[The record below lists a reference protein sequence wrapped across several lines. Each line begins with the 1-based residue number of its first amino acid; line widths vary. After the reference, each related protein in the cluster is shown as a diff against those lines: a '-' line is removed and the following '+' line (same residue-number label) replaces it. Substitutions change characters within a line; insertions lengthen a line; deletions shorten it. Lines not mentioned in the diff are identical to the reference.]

1 MKGILLL
8 LATLW
13 QPAAG
18 NTVQEGGESMDA
30 LTSRVFEVAGQQSLW
45 MVGQLEDD
53 EFPRSV
59 KDGALVTSADTWWCS
74 GFFPGVLWEIYD
86 YGRDTRFAEAA
97 ARQTG
102 KLSGLLDK
110 TTDHDIGFMIG
121 CSYGNGYRLTG
132 NRDYLPVLERAAAKL
147 AARFSDKTGT
157 IRSWNHN
164 GGKRGWMYPVIID
177 NMMNLELLMDGW
189 RWFGADSLKNIAVRH
204 AETTMKNHLRE
215 DGGSFHLVDYDP
227 EDGSV
232 RMRITHQGYADST
245 TWARGEAWGLYG
257 YVMMYIHSGKEEFLV
272 QAEKV
277 AGYVLARLPEDG
289 VPYWDYSQNDM
300 KDASAAAIM
309 ASAFVQLY
317 EVTGV
322 PEYREAAEREMR
334 TLASPEYLAEPGTN
348 GGFILKHCV
357 GNKPGNSEVDVPL
370 SYADYYFLEAL
381 LKYRRVTSHPR
392 LFADDLDFEVLKK
405 KIQSSPGSDIELL
418 HRRIVEGVAE
428 DDRVPMVKQ
437 FDASGRRMLGA
448 SKAIT
453 RIFSNAYLYRF
464 TGDTASLALAERT
477 INEVCDFDGWNPSHF
492 LDVAGMA
499 FAVSVGYD
507 WLYHSLRPETLRK
520 AERVIREFALIP
532 PADTSIGWFYR
543 RYHNWNQVCNSAL
556 MTAAV
561 AFRESSDTL
570 VRRILLK
577 GAVTNNRCVETIYS
591 PSGNYGEGPGY
602 WNYGTM
608 YQCVLNSML
617 DYSLGADFGLSE
629 VTGFDRTGD
638 YILRCYGAS
647 HKMFNYY
654 DNSAKEYPSYPL
666 WYFASRFRDPSVLVR
681 ERQFLREGGYGLSQ
695 MMPLIAI
702 WAGDMELSSSLEPQG
717 KVYSA
722 GGVTPVIMARGDWT
736 STDTDWYLGFK
747 GGQADSNHGH
757 IDGGSFV
764 FDAFGYRW
772 ASDPGNT
779 NYAEAEVRLA
789 KTGGDYWA
797 RDQKS
802 QRWDLY
808 PMNNDFH
815 SVLTVD
821 GHRFRVDGKGEIL
834 EVFDEEG
841 HWGGSVDTT
850 PYYDNL
856 SSASRSVS
864 TDGSSLTV
872 VDEFVSPARVP
883 VRWTLVT
890 EAEVTL
896 RGHYAVLTQGGKS
909 MRLEMKGVRGCRY
922 ALRHCPEGA
931 GKGMTFIDVNFI
943 ASAGAN
949 SITTTLKPE

>member
-1 MKGILLL
+1 M
-8 LATLW
+8 LAAFWL
-13 QPAAG
+13 PVG
-18 NTVQEGGESMDA
+18 VNTEPEGSESMDA
-30 LTSRVFEVAGQQSLW
+30 LTSRVFDVAGRQSLL
-45 MVGQLEDD
+45 MASALKED

-59 KDGALVTSADTWWCS
+59 KDGALVTSPDTWWCS

-86 YGRDTRFAEAA
+86 YGRDPKFAEAA
-97 ARQTG
+97 VRQTE
-102 KLSGLLDK
+102 KLAGLLEK

-121 CSYGNGYRLTG
+121 CSYGNAYRLTG
-132 NRDYLPVLERAAAKL
+132 NSEYLPMLEKAAARL
-147 AARFSDKTGT
+147 AARFNEKTGVV
-157 IRSWNHN
+157 RSWNH
-164 GGKRGWMYPVIID
+164 GQQRGWKYPVIID

-189 RWFGADSLKNIAVRH
+189 KWFGTDSLKNIAVRH
-204 AETTMKNHLRE
+204 AETTMKNHFRA

-227 EDGSV
+227 ENGEV

-257 YVMMYIHSGKEEFLV
+257 FVMMYQHTGMEKFLV

-317 EVTGV
+317 GVTGNPV
-322 PEYREAAEREMR
+322 YREVAERELR
-334 TLASPEYLAEPGTN
+334 TLASPDYLAGPGTN
-348 GGFILKHCV
+348 CGFILKHSV
-357 GNKPGNSEVDVPL
+357 GSLPARSEVDVPL
-370 SYADYYFLEAL
+370 TYPDYYFLEAL
-381 LKYRRVTSHPR
+381 LKYRSATSHPR
-392 LFADDLDFEVLKK
+392 LFADDRDFEMLKK

-418 HRRIVEGVAE
+418 HRRIVEAVAA
-428 DDRVPMVKQ
+428 DDKAPIVKR

-448 SKAIT
+448 STAIT

-464 TGDTASLALAERT
+464 TGDTAFLALAERT
-477 INEVCDFDGWNPSHF
+477 INEVCNFDGWNPSHF
-492 LDVAGMA
+492 LDVAGMV

-507 WLYHSLRPETLRK
+507 WLYHSLNPETLRK
-520 AERVIREFALIP
+520 AEKTIREYALIP
-532 PADTSIGWFYR
+532 PSDTATGWFYR
-543 RYHNWNQVCNSAL
+543 RYHNWNQVCNAGL

-577 GAVTNNRCVETIYS
+577 GAVTNNRCVQAIYS

-629 VTGFDRTGD
+629 VAGFDRTGD

-654 DNSAKEYPSYPL
+654 DNSAREYPSHPL
-666 WYFASRFRDPSVLVR
+666 WYFASRFRESSVLVR
-681 ERQFLREGGYGLSQ
+681 ERQFLREGGYGWSQ
-695 MMPLIAI
+695 MMPLIVI
-702 WAGDMELSSSLEPQG
+702 WAADMASSSSPTPQG

-772 ASDPGNT
+772 ISDPGNT

-797 RDQKS
+797 RDQRS
-802 QRWDLY
+802 QRWDIY
-808 PMNNDFH
+808 PMNNDYH

-841 HWGGSVDTT
+841 RWGGRMDTT

-856 SSASRSVS
+856 SAASRSVS

-872 VDEFVSPARVP
+872 VDEFVSPCRVP

-890 EAEVTL
+890 EASVEL
-896 RGHYAVLTQGGKS
+896 HGKYAVLSQEDKS

-922 ALRHCPEGA
+922 SVRDCPEGTA
-931 GKGMTFIDVNFI
+931 KGLSFID
-943 ASAGAN
+943 
-949 SITTTLKPE
+949 ITFTVPTGRSVLTATLRPE